1 MGTAPLGKWG
11 QHPIFSSKNRALSP
25 FSHGEIIMIQRLIV
39 LIILLTFFSA
49 CSKVESKQIF
59 RAKKNVSSYARDL
72 PGVKKHEIIAV
83 KCVKDSEDAR
93 KFLEKNGVT
102 SNIIKV
108 NSGDIVLIVRVFYRF
123 QWMGK
128 NIIFVCDS
136 RGKAKDLIERTR
148 TEKPYMKW

>member
-1 MGTAPLGKWG
+1 MT
-11 QHPIFSSKNRALSP
+11 
-25 FSHGEIIMIQRLIV
+25 QRLII
-39 LIILLTFFSA
+39 LIILLAFFSA
-49 CSKVESKQIF
+49 CSQVESRQIF

-93 KFLEKNGVT
+93 KFLERNGVT
-102 SNIIKV
+102 SSIIRV
-108 NSGDIVLIVRVFYRF
+108 NSGDIVLVVRIYYRL

-136 RGKAKDLIERTR
+136 RGKMKDMIERTR
-148 TEKPYMKW
+148 PERPYVRW